1 LDQVIFPDSLENLQ
15 FGQWFNQSLEGV
27 TWPSSLKNLK
37 LSDKFQ
43 QSLEGV
49 NMPRTFQTL
58 VWDSV
63 VISSARCEKRVAKS
77 EQTWSES
84 FLLWDNQMHCSKGGE
99 EG

>member
-1 LDQVIFPDSLENLQ
+1 VTFPSSLQSLSFGGRFDCSLDQVIFPDSLENLQ
-15 FGQWFNQSLEGV
+15 FGQWFN
-27 TWPSSLKNLK
+27 
-37 LSDKFQ
+37 

-84 FLLWDNQMHCSKGGE
+84 FLLWDNRMHCSKGGD